1 MKNLLIII
9 FLFSTSIFA
18 KETSFKISYDPN
30 YAPFSYKQDDKAAG
44 LLIDIWKL
52 WAKYNNYSI
61 EFVDGVIW
69 DNALD
74 LAKNKK
80 VDFFLGTKKYSD
92 WMLTSNP
99 FYELKSSFF
108 ILAKNDSQ
116 IITKNQIRIG
126 LIGGNYQDLISQNYP
141 NAIIKVYKDYDKLI
155 EDLANQELDLIYED
169 KLAVEFYTLRNNLFH
184 LIKPL
189 DNSILENSVNAIT
202 YSQDKANLFNTGF
215 SRIPINEL
223 LELEKKWIL
232 NEKDRYYSNF
242 KQQINLTEEEKDF
255 LAKNLIK
262 VSVSNAWEPFTFKS
276 KNNEAIGISAEYWKL
291 IANKLN
297 LQYKNIFSETFK
309 QQINSIKNKE
319 ADLIYSA
326 GETPNRK
333 EYSVFSKEY
342 AKFPIS
348 IVTKK
353 DENFIENISLLTN
366 KKIAVGDN
374 FTAHNIIKN
383 AYPNMDFI
391 LVNSVKEGLEL
402 VSENKA
408 YAFIDIQP
416 VLLYNIA
423 KHGFDDL
430 KISGNTGLDFS
441 IKFMI
446 RDDYV
451 ILESILN
458 KAISSISIN
467 ELNEIIT
474 KWNNV
479 QFQTNFNYELFLQIF
494 AVVFLIILA
503 FVHRTLTLKNLNK
516 TLTIKVEEKTKK
528 LNDMN
533 KNLENLV
540 EKKTTE
546 LIQKENIL
554 NHQSKMAAMGEMIEN
569 IAHQWRQPLSLIS
582 TAATGAKLK
591 KDFGNLSDSD
601 FYETMDIINNS
612 AQHLSNTIDDF
623 RNFFSNEKKA
633 SFFDVNTPIEKVLY
647 LVSSKLKN
655 RKIEIIKNTQKIEI
669 IGLVNEFIQVL
680 VNIINNALDAFEEN
694 NLEKKLIFID
704 IYKEENNL
712 ILKIKDNA
720 GGIKET
726 IINRIFEPYFTT
738 KHKSQGTGIGL
749 YMSNEIIKKH
759 MNGNISV
766 SNKEYSYDNVKYIGA
781 EFKIELPIN
790 K

>member
-1 MKNLLIII
+1 M
-9 FLFSTSIFA
+9 
-18 KETSFKISYDPN
+18 
-30 YAPFSYKQDDKAAG
+30 
-44 LLIDIWKL
+44 
-52 WAKYNNYSI
+52 
-61 EFVDGVIW
+61 
-69 DNALD
+69 
-74 LAKNKK
+74 
-80 VDFFLGTKKYSD
+80 
-92 WMLTSNP
+92 
-99 FYELKSSFF
+99 
-108 ILAKNDSQ
+108 
-116 IITKNQIRIG
+116 
-126 LIGGNYQDLISQNYP
+126 
-141 NAIIKVYKDYDKLI
+141 
-155 EDLANQELDLIYED
+155 
-169 KLAVEFYTLRNNLFH
+169 
-184 LIKPL
+184 
-189 DNSILENSVNAIT
+189 
-202 YSQDKANLFNTGF
+202 
-215 SRIPINEL
+215 
-223 LELEKKWIL
+223 
-232 NEKDRYYSNF
+232 
-242 KQQINLTEEEKDF
+242 
-255 LAKNLIK
+255 
-262 VSVSNAWEPFTFKS
+262 
-276 KNNEAIGISAEYWKL
+276 
-291 IANKLN
+291 N

-383 AYPNMDFI
+383 AYPHMDFI

-467 ELNEIIT
+467 ETNEIIT

-479 QFQTNFNYELFLQIF
+479 QFQTNFNYDLFIQIF
-494 AVVFLIILA
+494 GVIFLIILA
-503 FVHRTLTLKNLNK
+503 FIHRTMTLKNLNK
-516 TLTIKVEEKTKK
+516 TLSKKVEEKTKK
-528 LNDMN
+528 LNEMN
-533 KNLENLV
+533 KNLEVLV
-540 EKKTTE
+540 ENKTKE

-591 KDFGNLSDSD
+591 KDFGNLNDAD
-601 FYETMDIINNS
+601 FYETMEIINSS

-623 RNFFSNEKKA
+623 RNFFSNEKEA
-633 SFFDVNTPIEKVLY
+633 SFFDVNTPIDKVLY

-655 RKIEIIKNTQKIEI
+655 RRIEIIKNTQEI
-669 IGLVNEFIQVL
+669 VILGLVNEFIQVL
-680 VNIINNALDAFEEN
+680 LNIINNALDAFEEN
-694 NLEKKLIFID
+694 DLENKFIFID
-704 IYKEENNL
+704 VYKKENTL
-712 ILKIKDNA
+712 ILTIKDNA
-720 GGIKET
+720 GGIKEE
-726 IINRIFEPYFTT
+726 IINKIFEPYFTT
-738 KHKSQGTGIGL
+738 KQKKQGTGIGL

-766 SNKEYSYDNVKYIGA
+766 LNKEYLFNDIKYMGA
-781 EFKIELPIN
+781 EFTIELPIN